1 MNKIFNFLFFTAFY
15 LGSIFASNIEF
26 EADKTSFDTENELL
40 LLEGNV
46 SLKIENLLFKDDQ
59 VSLDNKN
66 KVFSSEKISF
76 SSLDDFLYGQTNF
89 VSISENETIMRDVE
103 FSPCPCE
110 DKIWWV

>member
-15 LGSIFASNIEF
+15 FGSIFASNIEF

-46 SLKIENLLFKDDQ
+46 SLKIENLLFKADQ

-66 KVFSSEKISF
+66 KVFSS
-76 SSLDDFLYGQTNF
+76 
-89 VSISENETIMRDVE
+89 
-103 FSPCPCE
+103 
-110 DKIWWV
+110 